1 MNAAQRRA
9 LLGDEVADRIE
20 AEAQAAIAE
29 HPPSPELLDR
39 LRPILTAPRRS
50 ESAAS
55 DARTAA

>member
-1 MNAAQRRA
+1 VNAAQRRA

-29 HPPSPELLDR
+29 HPPTAELLDR

-50 ESAAS
+50 EPTA
-55 DARTAA
+55 DETETAA